1 MAAASCIALRAAA
14 ARLRATLTKD
24 ARMKKAWRIALVLAM
39 LVALPALAAG
49 PGGVRKKVE
58 ASMQVTGQ
66 VVIAPGGELQ
76 SYTLDRPELLPE
88 AVKSLL
94 AKYLPACE
102 FSVVTASG
110 KPETVISN
118 MSLQVLARQNSEG
131 GSTLS
136 VNASR
141 FADPDAPETIKAR
154 DMAPP
159 NYPMDAGR
167 MGFSGTVYVVL
178 RLNPDGTVAQA
189 HAEQVNM
196 TVVASD
202 NALRIGRRLLEKAA
216 LVKARDW
223 RFEIMPA
230 RLAETGPVDV
240 RVPVDFSLR
249 PERPGSESK
258 YGQWQGYVPG
268 PYAAI
273 PWRPQ
278 EAEAEGL
285 GALAAGGLYPLES
298 RIKLKNPPA
307 GT

>member
-1 MAAASCIALRAAA
+1 MMKGTASIL
-14 ARLRATLTKD
+14 
-24 ARMKKAWRIALVLAM
+24 LAM
-39 LVALPALAAG
+39 LVSFPGHAAG
-49 PGGVRKKVE
+49 PGAVRKKVE

-76 SYTLDRPELLPE
+76 SYTLDRPELLP
-88 AVKSLL
+88 ADVKSLL
-94 AKYLPACE
+94 ARYLPACE
-102 FSVVTASG
+102 FSVITASG
-110 KPETVISN
+110 KSETVISK

-136 VNASR
+136 VNASQ
-141 FADPDAPETIKAR
+141 FVDPDAPEDIKAL

-159 NYPMDAGR
+159 NYPMDAAR

-202 NALRIGRRLLEKAA
+202 NVLRMGRRLLEKAA

-230 RLAETGPVDV
+230 RLAEAGPVDV
-240 RVPVDFSLR
+240 RVPIDFKFR
-249 PERPGSESK
+249 PEHPGSESS

-278 EAEAEGL
+278 DAEAQGL

>member
-1 MAAASCIALRAAA
+1 
-14 ARLRATLTKD
+14 
-24 ARMKKAWRIALVLAM
+24 MKKAWRVALVLAM
-39 LVALPALAAG
+39 LVALPVLAAG

-66 VVIAPGGELQ
+66 VVIAPSGELQ
-76 SYTLDRPELLPE
+76 SYTLDRPELLPVE
-88 AVKSLL
+88 VKSLL

-110 KPETVISN
+110 KPGTVISK
-118 MSLQVLARQNSEG
+118 MSLQLLARQNSEG
-131 GSTLS
+131 GFILS

-141 FADPDAPETIKAR
+141 FADPETPEAIKAL

-159 NYPMDAGR
+159 NYPMDAAR

-202 NALRIGRRLLEKAA
+202 NVLRMGRRLLEKAA
-216 LVKARDW
+216 LVRARDW
-223 RFEIMPA
+223 RFEIMPT
-230 RLAETGPVDV
+230 RLAEAGPVDV
-240 RVPVDFSLR
+240 RVPIDFKFR
-249 PERPGSESK
+249 PEHPGSQSG
-258 YGQWQGYVPG
+258 YGQWQDYIPG

-278 EAEAEGL
+278 EAEEQGL

>member
-1 MAAASCIALRAAA
+1 
-14 ARLRATLTKD
+14 
-24 ARMKKAWRIALVLAM
+24 MKKTRIVVLLLAL
-39 LVALPALAAG
+39 LVALPAFAAG

-66 VVIAPGGELQ
+66 VVIAPEGNLQ
-76 SYTLDRPELLPE
+76 SYALDQPELLPAE
-88 AVKSLL
+88 VKSLL

-110 KPETVISN
+110 KPETVTSR
-118 MSLQVLARQNSEG
+118 MSLQVLARQDSEG
-131 GSTLS
+131 GFTLT
-136 VNASR
+136 VNASQ
-141 FADPDAPETIKAR
+141 FADPDAPQEIKAV

-159 NYPMDAGR
+159 NYPMDAAR

-202 NALRIGRRLLEKAA
+202 NVLRTGRRLLEKAA

-223 RFEIMPA
+223 RFQIMSA
-230 RLAETGPVDV
+230 RLAEAGPVDV
-240 RVPVDFSLR
+240 RVPVDFTFS
-249 PERPGSESK
+249 PESASGESK
-258 YGQWQGYVPG
+258 YGKWQGYVPG

-278 EAEAEGL
+278 ATDGQGL
-285 GALAAGGLYPLES
+285 GALAAGGLYPLDS

>member
-1 MAAASCIALRAAA
+1 
-14 ARLRATLTKD
+14 
-24 ARMKKAWRIALVLAM
+24 MKKTRIVVVLLAL
-39 LVALPALAAG
+39 LVCLPAFAAG

-66 VVIAPGGELQ
+66 VVIAPEGNLQ
-76 SYTLDRPELLPE
+76 SYTLDQPELLPAE
-88 AVKSLL
+88 VKSLL

-110 KPETVISN
+110 KPGTVTSR

-136 VNASR
+136 VNASQ
-141 FADPDAPETIKAR
+141 FADTDAPQDIKAL
-154 DMAPP
+154 DMTPP
-159 NYPMDAGR
+159 NYPTDAAR

-196 TVVASD
+196 TVIASD
-202 NALRIGRRLLEKAA
+202 NVLRTGRRLLEKAA

-223 RFEIMPA
+223 RFQVMST
-230 RLAETGPVDV
+230 RLAEAGPVDI
-240 RVPVDFSLR
+240 RVPVDFTFR
-249 PERPGSESK
+249 PKSADDESR
-258 YGQWQGYVPG
+258 YGKWQGYVPG
-268 PYAAI
+268 PYVAI

-278 EAEAEGL
+278 ATDGQDL
-285 GALAAGGLYPLES
+285 GALAAGGLYPLDS
-298 RIKLKNPPA
+298 GIKLKSPA
-307 GT
+307 SGI

>member
-1 MAAASCIALRAAA
+1 
-14 ARLRATLTKD
+14 
-24 ARMKKAWRIALVLAM
+24 MKKTWIVALVLAM
-39 LVALPALAAG
+39 LVSFPGYAAG

-76 SYTLDRPELLPE
+76 SYTLDRPELLP
-88 AVKSLL
+88 ADVKSLL
-94 AKYLPACE
+94 ARYLPACE

-110 KPETVISN
+110 KPETVVSK

-136 VNASR
+136 VNASQ
-141 FADPDAPETIKAR
+141 FADPQAPEDIKAL
-154 DMAPP
+154 DMAAP
-159 NYPMDAGR
+159 NYPMDAVR

-202 NALRIGRRLLEKAA
+202 NMLRIGRRLLEKAA

-223 RFEIMPA
+223 RFQIMPA
-230 RLAETGPVDV
+230 RLAEAGPVDV
-240 RVPVDFSLR
+240 RVPIDFAFR
-249 PERPGSESK
+249 PEHPGSESS
-258 YGQWQGYVPG
+258 YGKWQGYVPG

-278 EAEAEGL
+278 ATDAQGL
-285 GALAAGGLYPLES
+285 GALAAGGLYPLDS